1 MKFVNKTTIINKIKI
16 VVFVILKRIKLF
28 LIKIV
33 YFAIQNQLKKWDRI
47 TQNWGQILN
56 QLKLHLKKNKK
67 TNILNKSGGIACI

>member
-1 MKFVNKTTIINKIKI
+1 MHLTLHFGTTIINKIKI

-33 YFAIQNQLKKWDRI
+33 YFAIQNQLKKWDKI

-56 QLKLHLKKNKK
+56 QLK
-67 TNILNKSGGIACI
+67 IAFEEE

>member
-33 YFAIQNQLKKWDRI
+33 YFAIQNQLKKWDKI

-56 QLKLHLKKNKK
+56 QLK
-67 TNILNKSGGIACI
+67 IAFEEE

>member
-16 VVFVILKRIKLF
+16 VVFVILKIIKLF

-56 QLKLHLKKNKK
+56 QLK
-67 TNILNKSGGIACI
+67 IAFEEE

>member
-56 QLKLHLKKNKK
+56 QLK
-67 TNILNKSGGIACI
+67 IAFEEE